1 MQGWQDGEMMK
12 RIKCLDVCRLKKI
25 ILAEKD
31 SLRGQLVFYVWVGLA
46 TIFIPINIVNG
57 INEVHATIKAKN
69 KALADQASFAYYG
82 VKKWRESI
90 GDLIDIVSSAP
101 PVRKLDSTESQLIF
115 NRMTTMFPHRSW
127 RLWSASGELIAGTKI
142 KRPVSKTMAPKHR
155 SYWKDSI
162 HGFRGHGIYSSCL
175 QGEACYVES
184 APVYTLGN
192 NPYSTSSVD
201 PVGILSL
208 VIPVFSISKD
218 SGLEQISDRAQTLSL
233 QNKDYVGTEVLMV
246 DKAGN
251 VLFPVSAVNDAV
263 SLQDPKEISL
273 GEWGPIVKFAKQATR
288 TASYSQIRVSGR
300 EFFAYSKKI
309 DADWNLVAI
318 SDKESVYKEVLG
330 QIREQIAYQLI
341 ALIAATLLIVLV
353 CRKAAQPIQL
363 AASVIRQFSIGNF
376 EARVTSSRGG
386 EVGKLLNDI
395 NKTGFM
401 LRDLLTSQ
409 LKHAVT
415 DQQVKTAADIQKS
428 FIADVLPVREGIE
441 LAGDFDPAYEIG
453 ADWYDV
459 LMLDDITYIVIAD
472 VCDKGIASALFMSVF
487 RSLVR
492 YSLIDEHSEM
502 LEQGMEKSLE
512 DTIAQVN
519 NYMVANHGSSAM
531 FATLF
536 VGAYDSGTQQLSYI
550 CAGHESP
557 IIVRAEGVLEHLKTT
572 GPAIGI
578 FEGAKYCVNST
589 VLKPGQILFAYTDGL
604 VDARSPSDVSWGI
617 EGVQGVL
624 SIVDPRVL
632 TARQLLNRMTEKV
645 NKHRAEAEQFDDL
658 TMLILKICCDP

>member
-1 MQGWQDGEMMK
+1 
-12 RIKCLDVCRLKKI
+12 
-25 ILAEKD
+25 
-31 SLRGQLVFYVWVGLA
+31 
-46 TIFIPINIVNG
+46 
-57 INEVHATIKAKN
+57 
-69 KALADQASFAYYG
+69 
-82 VKKWRESI
+82 
-90 GDLIDIVSSAP
+90 
-101 PVRKLDSTESQLIF
+101 
-115 NRMTTMFPHRSW
+115 
-127 RLWSASGELIAGTKI
+127 
-142 KRPVSKTMAPKHR
+142 
-155 SYWKDSI
+155 
-162 HGFRGHGIYSSCL
+162 
-175 QGEACYVES
+175 
-184 APVYTLGN
+184 
-192 NPYSTSSVD
+192 
-201 PVGILSL
+201 
-208 VIPVFSISKD
+208 
-218 SGLEQISDRAQTLSL
+218 
-233 QNKDYVGTEVLMV
+233 
-246 DKAGN
+246 
-251 VLFPVSAVNDAV
+251 
-263 SLQDPKEISL
+263 
-273 GEWGPIVKFAKQATR
+273 
-288 TASYSQIRVSGR
+288 
-300 EFFAYSKKI
+300 
-309 DADWNLVAI
+309 
-318 SDKESVYKEVLG
+318 
-330 QIREQIAYQLI
+330 
-341 ALIAATLLIVLV
+341 
-353 CRKAAQPIQL
+353 
-363 AASVIRQFSIGNF
+363 VIRQFSIGNF

-459 LMLDDITYIVIAD
+459 LILDDITYIVIAD

-492 YSLIDEHSEM
+492 YSLIDEHGEM
-502 LEQGMEKSLE
+502 LEQGLEKSLE

-519 NYMVANHGSSAM
+519 DYMVANHGSSAM

-536 VGAYDSGTQQLSYI
+536 VGAYDSSTQKLSYI

-578 FEGAKYCVNST
+578 FEGAKYCVSST